1 MVTTQKVIPNIIFF
15 ISSFSFLILYSLWVW
30 DVAEASLKA
39 LVVAIDN
46 IASVSWRPAAVVSGE
61 AVQAS
66 GANRSRSALAYCTG
80 TSRVYVYEIGSGNGP
95 KSLNIPQNALA
106 ITSLSWSSDGST
118 LLLQGNESLTTLR
131 LDPML
136 NM

>member
-1 MVTTQKVIPNIIFF
+1 
-15 ISSFSFLILYSLWVW
+15 W

-61 AVQAS
+61 AVQA
-66 GANRSRSALAYCTG
+66 RSRSAIVYCTG
-80 TSRVYVYEIGSGNGP
+80 TSRVYVYEIESGNGP
-95 KSLNIPQNALA
+95 KSLNIPHNALA
-106 ITSLSWSSDGST
+106 IASLSWSSDGST

-131 LDPML
+131 VDQMLDV
-136 NM
+136 